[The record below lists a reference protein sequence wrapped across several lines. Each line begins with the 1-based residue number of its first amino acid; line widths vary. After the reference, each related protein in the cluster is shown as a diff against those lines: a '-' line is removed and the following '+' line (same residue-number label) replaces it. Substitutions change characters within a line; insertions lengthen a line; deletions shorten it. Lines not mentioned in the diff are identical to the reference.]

1 MSEEDFVLYR
11 DKKDNNKIKSLGYT
25 INTVLPYLN
34 IPVMKGG
41 GKIPGRTKNNNLTI
55 PVGLALLNDAIIKR
69 EKQTNIYNSYIPQE
83 EGVGMLPE
91 NYINIFLNQMIQILI
106 VVKQEKI
113 AEEGDVGQEKIKKI
127 KFYYDKLD

>member
-11 DKKDNNKIKSLGYT
+11 DKKDNKIKSLGYT

-34 IPVMKGG
+34 MPVMKGG
-41 GKIPGRTKNNNLTI
+41 GKIPGRPKVNNLTI

-83 EGVGMLPE
+83 EGVAMLPE
-91 NYINIFLNQMIQILI
+91 ELHKHFFERDDSNTNRRKTRKNRRGGGRRTR
-106 VVKQEKI
+106 KN
-113 AEEGDVGQEKIKKI
+113 KKN
-127 KFYYDKLD
+127 

>member
-1 MSEEDFVLYR
+1 MKNEMSEEDFVLYR

-34 IPVMKGG
+34 MPVMKGG
-41 GKIPGRTKNNNLTI
+41 GKIPGRTKENNLTI

-91 NYINIFLNQMIQILI
+91 ELHKHFFEPEDSHTNRRKTRKNRRGGGRRTRKN
-106 VVKQEKI
+106 
-113 AEEGDVGQEKIKKI
+113 KKN
-127 KFYYDKLD
+127 